1 MIKLEKTHGLPISSL
16 FWPRNLKRKIF
27 RKKKIFLSLY
37 AAVTIMQKN
46 KKHLQLIFHK
56 IRKLISR
63 PFLPLLN
70 WKPQKQDFTEKTI

>member
-1 MIKLEKTHGLPISSL
+1 MLYPYRASFGQEISKEKFSE
-16 FWPRNLKRKIF
+16 
-27 RKKKIFLSLY
+27 KKNTFLSLY
-37 AAVTIMQKN
+37 AAVTFMQKN

-63 PFLPLLN
+63 PFLPLLT